1 MLKTRGVRACKG
13 DYYTGD
19 PMSILSDQ
27 LMRARGAADM
37 SQADLARK
45 ARVSRRSIADIEA
58 GRVDPK
64 IDTLL
69 SISRALGMEAMLV
82 PTWLRQD
89 VENFIRSGG
98 RIIGQPPGVD
108 APLSI
113 VDELLRTRR

>member
-1 MLKTRGVRACKG
+1 
-13 DYYTGD
+13 
-19 PMSILSDQ
+19 MSILSDQ